1 MCRGRLQRAF
11 TLIELLVVMA
21 IMGLLGTISVGGYR
35 AMQRGMEQRG
45 VLLNV
50 RQFVLAAQERARI
63 DRVPVNVYFWNETL
77 REETDTEPPVIV
89 GKAAAVRRTGRVTQ
103 VGDNYL
109 YDEFGDLRA
118 MADKADA
125 SGNVN
130 VSTGSKQGLFLY
142 RIGKSTNFERS
153 LIAPDTEANKDFVV
167 YVDARLPD
175 DPDDAD
181 QFKRAEIQPYGF
193 RVIEKND
200 VSWKTGDAYGFA
212 FEEIQLPKNYIF
224 GSSYSEKPSS
234 PVTEIKV
241 FNYEF
246 DPLEDA
252 YNKTFRDTVQIS
264 NLRPAPNAP
273 NGMKAVS
280 IGDSNASVD

>member
-103 VGDNYL
+103 VDGDYL

-118 MADKADA
+118 MADEADA

-153 LIAPDTEANKDFVV
+153 LIAPDTEANKDFAV
-167 YVDARLPD
+167 YVLPD

-181 QFKRAEIQPYGF
+181 QFKSAKIQPYGF

-224 GSSYSEKPSS
+224 G
-234 PVTEIKV
+234 EIKV

-252 YNKTFRDTVQIS
+252 WDKEFSDDKVDI
-264 NLRPAPNAP
+264 NLRPAPN
-273 NGMKAVS
+273 GMQAVS

>member
-50 RQFVLAAQERARI
+50 RQFVRAAQERARI

-77 REETDTEPPVIV
+77 RKETDTEPPVIV

-103 VGDNYL
+103 VDGDYL

-118 MADKADA
+118 MADEADA

-153 LIAPDTEANKDFVV
+153 LIAPDTEANKDFAV
-167 YVDARLPD
+167 YVD
-175 DPDDAD
+175 DDAE
-181 QFKRAEIQPYGF
+181 FKRTEIRPYAF
-193 RVIEKND
+193 RVVDANG

-224 GSSYSEKPSS
+224 GSSYSDKTSS

>member
-89 GKAAAVRRTGRVTQ
+89 GKAAAVRRTGRITQ
-103 VGDNYL
+103 VGDNHL

-118 MADKADA
+118 MADEADA

-153 LIAPDTEANKDFVV
+153 LIAPDTKANKDFAV

-175 DPDDAD
+175 DPD
-181 QFKRAEIQPYGF
+181 AEIQPYGF
-193 RVIEKND
+193 RVIEKNG

-224 GSSYSEKPSS
+224 GSSYSEKTSS

-252 YNKTFRDTVQIS
+252 WDKEFSDDEVDIS
-264 NLRPAPNAP
+264 NL
-273 NGMKAVS
+273 
-280 IGDSNASVD
+280 SNASVD

>member
-50 RQFVLAAQERARI
+50 RQFVRAAQERARI

-103 VGDNYL
+103 VDGDYL

-118 MADKADA
+118 MADEADA

-153 LIAPDTEANKDFVV
+153 LIAPDTKANKDFAV

-181 QFKRAEIQPYGF
+181 FKSAKIQPYGF
-193 RVIEKND
+193 RVINGKNTNTEPAS
-200 VSWKTGDAYGFA
+200 SWKTGDAYGFA

-224 GSSYSEKPSS
+224 GEKTSS
-234 PVTEIKV
+234 IKV

-252 YNKTFRDTVQIS
+252 WDKEFSDDKVDI
-264 NLRPAPNAP
+264 NLRPAP

>member
-50 RQFVLAAQERARI
+50 RQFVRAAQERARI

-103 VGDNYL
+103 VDGDYL

-118 MADKADA
+118 MADEADA

-175 DPDDAD
+175 DSDDAD
-181 QFKRAEIQPYGF
+181 QFKSAKIQPYGF
-193 RVIEKND
+193 RVVDANG

-224 GSSYSEKPSS
+224 GSSYSDKTSS

-252 YNKTFRDTVQIS
+252 WNETFSDTVDIR
-264 NLRPAPNAP
+264 NLRPAPS
-273 NGMKAVS
+273 GMQAVK

>member
-50 RQFVLAAQERARI
+50 RQFVRAAQERARI

-103 VGDNYL
+103 VDGDYL

-118 MADKADA
+118 MADEADA

-153 LIAPDTEANKDFVV
+153 LIAPDTEANKDFAV

-175 DPDDAD
+175 DPDAN

-234 PVTEIKV
+234 PVTV

-252 YNKTFRDTVQIS
+252 WDKEFSDDKDKVDIS
-264 NLRPAPNAP
+264 NLRPTPK
-273 NGMKAVS
+273 GMEPKV

>member
-118 MADKADA
+118 MADEADA

-181 QFKRAEIQPYGF
+181 FKRAEIFKSAKIQPYGF
-193 RVIEKND
+193 RVIEKNG

-212 FEEIQLPKNYIF
+212 FEEIQLPKNFIF
-224 GSSYSEKPSS
+224 GSTSS

-252 YNKTFRDTVQIS
+252 WDKEFSDDKVDI
-264 NLRPAPNAP
+264 NLRPAPNG
-273 NGMKAVS
+273 GMKAVK